1 MSKKASAPQTGR
13 VGNIVNVIT
22 RYGQVER
29 EFAPPR
35 NPQTAE
41 QQNVRGNFGLV
52 SARWR
57 ALTPEQRA
65 AWRIAAA
72 DSYTIN
78 RLGRQVALNG
88 YNYFVRINSARVDI
102 GLSLLDLPP
111 QVPTFPMNP
120 VGQLVIT
127 NNGGDIALK
136 LQVPASPVEHTLVQG
151 AAPCSP
157 GISCVQHFPFL
168 GFLPAP
174 INGWSDIT
182 AMYVAWYGVL
192 QAGKAVWV
200 RTRQHI
206 DGWTDLPKL
215 TSAIVPAA

>member
-29 EFAPPR
+29 EFTPPR